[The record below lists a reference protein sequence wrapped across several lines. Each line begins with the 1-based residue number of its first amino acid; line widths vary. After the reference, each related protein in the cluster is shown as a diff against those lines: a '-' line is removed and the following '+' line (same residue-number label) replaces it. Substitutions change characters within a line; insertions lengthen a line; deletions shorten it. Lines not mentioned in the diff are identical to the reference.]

1 MTLRSVPEVAKAR
14 IIDCPPPEPSPML
27 AILIIA
33 AFLGVIFALNLTEF
47 GRVD

>member
-1 MTLRSVPEVAKAR
+1 
-14 IIDCPPPEPSPML
+14 ML

-33 AFLGVIFALNLTEF
+33 AFLGVIFALNLIEF

>member
-1 MTLRSVPEVAKAR
+1 
-14 IIDCPPPEPSPML
+14 ML

-33 AFLGVIFALNLTEF
+33 VFLGVIFALNLIEF

>member
-1 MTLRSVPEVAKAR
+1 
-14 IIDCPPPEPSPML
+14 ML